1 MTSSSTMST
10 AQRADCEV
18 VEEPALVVTGFVVVV
33 ALVLPTVTVLPLV
46 APVLAEGAVLPVAL
60 VPVPAAAV
68 PPPGVLEVA
77 MPVDCGAAETEESPP
92 PQAAKE
98 RRTALNAALGSIN
111 RIQPVHIND
120 VASLAAAL

>member
-1 MTSSSTMST
+1 M
-10 AQRADCEV
+10 
-18 VEEPALVVTGFVVVV
+18 VVVV

-60 VPVPAAAV
+60 VLVLAPAVVPVPAAAV
-68 PPPGVLEVA
+68 PPPPGLLEVA